1 MKSGKLRFQPGIQRL
16 HDRSGEGAPLGK
28 PMSGRLPAHARFDGI
43 EFADPAQR
51 LGCHRRAGRLAAF
64 S

>member
-1 MKSGKLRFQPGIQRL
+1 MEVAFIR
-16 HDRSGEGAPLGK
+16 DRQ
-28 PMSGRLPAHARFDGI
+28 PAHARFDGV

-51 LGCHRRAGRLAAF
+51 LGRHGEPVASAT